1 MIDVES
7 DIYSAVSAALKAEFP
22 GIWTSGE
29 DADLPARFPAV
40 TIVEQDNAVKK
51 DMRTLNIENAVG
63 VMYEVN
69 VYSNKVGYR
78 KSEAKKIMATADR
91 EMTRLGFT
99 RTMMNPISNLQDAS
113 IYRIVARYEADVDKD
128 LWIYQS

>member
-1 MIDVES
+1 MES